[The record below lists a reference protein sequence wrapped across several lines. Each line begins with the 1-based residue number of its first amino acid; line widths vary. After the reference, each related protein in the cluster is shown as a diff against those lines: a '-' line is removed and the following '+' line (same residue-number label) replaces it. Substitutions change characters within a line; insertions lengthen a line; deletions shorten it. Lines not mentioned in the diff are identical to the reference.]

1 MMGSIRIEGAQVE
14 SLVAQLLSILHASV
28 APEVCPGGWAWA
40 VSALGALLGLVPTA
54 GLALVALVRMR
65 VGSRY
70 GGGSGLALGGL
81 GLASAGLVPL
91 AVFVI
96 TGQIFANAAAGTATP
111 GIRLRSVQVETCFVG
126 TQSTYLGRGSVIEA
140 FGPGD
145 PVRFGV
151 AALLLGLVP
160 LVTALFFA
168 GQARLV
174 LRRGPSWPSK
184 FFWLPVLGLA
194 VATVGV
200 PAGTAEHLWFGM
212 LVGAF
217 AGMVVA
223 ALIPVPSKDAVRRS
237 LAPARPDPHRP
248 SPPPPSA
255 RSAAQPYAGFQETN
269 SPTPLKDRL
278 AQRFAERRAEPPVV
292 GGQRPE
298 TGAVNAGP
306 ASGPVHL
313 AAHPGAVPQA
323 PGRGP
328 VPSRTNVIPPAAPAG
343 PGGIPAPFPTSPG
356 PVHGGPARFRLIRRI
371 GEGGFGR
378 VWLAHDARLGHT
390 VAIKAAHAPDAE
402 TEERIRREAAALA
415 AVRHPNCVRIHDLVQ
430 ARSDP
435 GLAELDGLVIV
446 MEHVEGVSLGQLVRE
461 QGVLDD
467 VAAARVWSGVAG
479 ALAAAHQKGVL
490 HRDIK
495 PSNIIVDRAGR
506 PHLIDFGIARRT
518 GDATMTMTGFVLG
531 TPDYLAPEVAAGK
544 KASPESDAWQ
554 LAATVSYALTGYPPR
569 GGHADA
575 VSGLRAAASGAK
587 LTHLPRRTA
596 HSSLLKAA
604 LRMLPTK
611 RPDLMSTHRSLD
623 DWLRRA
629 GVPVDGPVSPD
640 LVRR

>member
-1 MMGSIRIEGAQVE
+1 
-14 SLVAQLLSILHASV
+14 
-28 APEVCPGGWAWA
+28 
-40 VSALGALLGLVPTA
+40 
-54 GLALVALVRMR
+54 
-65 VGSRY
+65 
-70 GGGSGLALGGL
+70 
-81 GLASAGLVPL
+81 
-91 AVFVI
+91 
-96 TGQIFANAAAGTATP
+96 
-111 GIRLRSVQVETCFVG
+111 
-126 TQSTYLGRGSVIEA
+126 
-140 FGPGD
+140 
-145 PVRFGV
+145 
-151 AALLLGLVP
+151 
-160 LVTALFFA
+160 
-168 GQARLV
+168 
-174 LRRGPSWPSK
+174 
-184 FFWLPVLGLA
+184 
-194 VATVGV
+194 
-200 PAGTAEHLWFGM
+200 
-212 LVGAF
+212 
-217 AGMVVA
+217 
-223 ALIPVPSKDAVRRS
+223 
-237 LAPARPDPHRP
+237 
-248 SPPPPSA
+248 
-255 RSAAQPYAGFQETN
+255 
-269 SPTPLKDRL
+269 
-278 AQRFAERRAEPPVV
+278 
-292 GGQRPE
+292 
-298 TGAVNAGP
+298 
-306 ASGPVHL
+306 VHL
-313 AAHPGAVPQA
+313 AAHPGAVPPP

-328 VPSRTNVIPPAAPAG
+328 VPSRTNVIPPSGPVG
-343 PGGIPAPFPTSPG
+343 PGGIPAPFPTGSG
-356 PVHGGPARFRLIRRI
+356 PVHGGPPRFRLIRRI

-467 VAAARVWSGVAG
+467 VAAAQVWSGVAG

-587 LTHLPRRTA
+587 LTHLPRKTA

-604 LRMLPTK
+604 LRMIPTK
-611 RPDLMSTHRSLD
+611 RPDLMSTHRALD

>member
-1 MMGSIRIEGAQVE
+1 M
-14 SLVAQLLSILHASV
+14 VAQLLSILHASV

-160 LVTALFFA
+160 LVTALFVA

-237 LAPARPDPHRP
+237 LAPARPDRHRP
-248 SPPPPSA
+248 TPPPPSA

-292 GGQRPE
+292 GG
-298 TGAVNAGP
+298 
-306 ASGPVHL
+306 SGP
-313 AAHPGAVPQA
+313 
-323 PGRGP
+323 R
-328 VPSRTNVIPPAAPAG
+328 
-343 PGGIPAPFPTSPG
+343 PAP
-356 PVHGGPARFRLIRRI
+356 
-371 GEGGFGR
+371 
-378 VWLAHDARLGHT
+378 
-390 VAIKAAHAPDAE
+390 
-402 TEERIRREAAALA
+402 
-415 AVRHPNCVRIHDLVQ
+415 
-430 ARSDP
+430 
-435 GLAELDGLVIV
+435 
-446 MEHVEGVSLGQLVRE
+446 
-461 QGVLDD
+461 
-467 VAAARVWSGVAG
+467 
-479 ALAAAHQKGVL
+479 
-490 HRDIK
+490 
-495 PSNIIVDRAGR
+495 
-506 PHLIDFGIARRT
+506 
-518 GDATMTMTGFVLG
+518 
-531 TPDYLAPEVAAGK
+531 
-544 KASPESDAWQ
+544 
-554 LAATVSYALTGYPPR
+554 
-569 GGHADA
+569 
-575 VSGLRAAASGAK
+575 
-587 LTHLPRRTA
+587 
-596 HSSLLKAA
+596 
-604 LRMLPTK
+604 
-611 RPDLMSTHRSLD
+611 
-623 DWLRRA
+623 
-629 GVPVDGPVSPD
+629 
-640 LVRR
+640 

>member
-1 MMGSIRIEGAQVE
+1 VGGIRIEGAQVE
-14 SLVAQLLSILHASV
+14 SLVGRLLSILHASFV
-28 APEVCPGGWAWA
+28 PDVCPGGWAWA
-40 VSALGALLGLVPTA
+40 ASALGAVLGLVPTA

-70 GGGSGLALGGL
+70 GGGSGFALGGL
-81 GLASAGLVPL
+81 GVVSAGLVPL
-91 AVFVI
+91 AVFV
-96 TGQIFANAAAGTATP
+96 TVGQIFANAADGIATP

-126 TQSTYLGRGSVIEA
+126 TQSTYLGRGSVLEA

-145 PVRFGV
+145 PVNFGV

-160 LVTALFFA
+160 LVTALFVA

-200 PAGTAEHLWFGM
+200 PAGTAEHLWVGM

-446 MEHVEGVSLGQLVRE
+446 MEHVDGVSLGQLVRE

-611 RPDLMSTHRSLD
+611 RPDLMSTHRTLD

>member
-1 MMGSIRIEGAQVE
+1 VE
-14 SLVAQLLSILHASV
+14 SLIGGLLSILHASF

-40 VSALGALLGLVPTA
+40 TSALGAVLGLLPTA

-70 GGGSGLALGGL
+70 GGGSGFALGGL
-81 GLASAGLVPL
+81 GVASAGLVPL
-91 AVFVI
+91 AVFV
-96 TGQIFANAAAGTATP
+96 TVGQIFANAADGIATP

-126 TQSTYLGRGSVIEA
+126 TQSTYLGRGSVLEA

-145 PVRFGV
+145 PVNFGV

-160 LVTALFFA
+160 LVTALFVA

-200 PAGTAEHLWFGM
+200 PAGTAEHLWVGM

-223 ALIPVPSKDAVRRS
+223 ALIPVPSRDAVRRS

-248 SPPPPSA
+248 TPTPPSSA
-255 RSAAQPYAGFQETN
+255 RSASQPYAGFQETN

-292 GGQRPE
+292 PGQRPE
-298 TGAVNAGP
+298 TGVTNTGP

-313 AAHPGAVPQA
+313 AAHPGAVPPP

-328 VPSRTNVIPPAAPAG
+328 VPSRTNVIPPSGPVG
-343 PGGIPAPFPTSPG
+343 PGGIPAPFPTGSG
-356 PVHGGPARFRLIRRI
+356 PVHGGPPRFRLIRRI

-604 LRMLPTK
+604 LRMIPTK
-611 RPDLMSTHRSLD
+611 RPDLMSTHRALD

>member
-1 MMGSIRIEGAQVE
+1 
-14 SLVAQLLSILHASV
+14 LVGRLLSILHASV

-40 VSALGALLGLVPTA
+40 ASALGAVLGLVPTA
-54 GLALVALVRMR
+54 GLALVALVRLR
-65 VGSRY
+65 VGSSYR
-70 GGGSGLALGGL
+70 GGSGLALGGL
-81 GLASAGLVPL
+81 GVVSAGLVPL
-91 AVFVI
+91 AVFV
-96 TGQIFANAAAGTATP
+96 TVGQIFANAAAGIATP

-140 FGPGD
+140 FAPGD
-145 PVRFGV
+145 PVRLGV

-160 LVTALFFA
+160 LMTALFVA

-194 VATVGV
+194 VVTAGV

-212 LVGAF
+212 LAGAF
-217 AGMVVA
+217 VGMVVA

-237 LAPARPDPHRP
+237 LTPARPE
-248 SPPPPSA
+248 PPRRAVTPPSNPA
-255 RSAAQPYAGFQETN
+255 RSAAQPYARFQETN

-278 AQRFAERRAEPPVV
+278 AERFAERRAEPPILP
-292 GGQRPE
+292 GQRPE
-298 TGAVNAGP
+298 TGAANGGP
-306 ASGPVHL
+306 VSGPMNL
-313 AAHPGAVPQA
+313 AAQPGPVPPG

-328 VPSRTNVIPPAAPAG
+328 GPSRTNVIPASGPIG
-343 PGGIPAPFPTSPG
+343 PGGTPAAAVPFPMSPG
-356 PVHGGPARFRLIRRI
+356 PVNGGAPRFRLIRRI

-378 VWLAHDARLGHT
+378 VWLAHDARLGHA

-596 HSSLLKAA
+596 HLSLLKAA

-611 RPDLMSTHRSLD
+611 RTDLMTTNRTLD

-629 GVPVDGPVSPD
+629 GATVDGPVSPD
-640 LVRR
+640 LARR